1 VTDID
6 RPRDDGKPHT
16 DRNLRTGAH
25 PSRRQ
30 LLQGAVGLATL
41 TAVAGC
47 SGGGG
52 DSDDGNGGG
61 TPTAT
66 ATETTAP
73 TATETTTPTTTQDG
87 TTSDSS
93 GGMTS
98 EVSALT
104 MVPAEQDVSEE
115 TDPIPAGIWMVHLEI
130 RNTGDR
136 ETDVFEY
143 EYDGTLYDADGSRLG
158 RITGKSS
165 TGNGVAAPGEV
176 GTITLVSRDVDPE
189 NVANFEVTLG
199 CGAIWDGVYREDD

>member
-6 RPRDDGKPHT
+6 RPRDDGEPHT
-16 DRNLRTGAH
+16 DPDPRTGTH
-25 PSRRQ
+25 PSRRR
-30 LLQGAVGLATL
+30 LLRATVGLATL

-52 DSDDGNGGG
+52 DGDDGNGGG

-73 TATETTTPTTTQDG
+73 TATETTTPTTTPDG

-98 EVSALT
+98 EVSALAI
-104 MVPAEQDVSEE
+104 VSAEQDVSEE
-115 TDPIPAGIWMVHLEI
+115 TDSIPAGIWMVHLEI
-130 RNTGDR
+130 RNAGDR
-136 ETDVFEY
+136 ETDAFEY
-143 EYDGTLYDADGSRLG
+143 EYDGTLYDADGNRLG

-165 TGNGVAAPGEV
+165 TGSGVAAPGEV
-176 GTITLVSRDVDPE
+176 GTVTLVSRDVDPE
-189 NVANFEVTLG
+189 NVANFGVTLG
-199 CGAIWDGVYREDD
+199 CAAIWDGVYCEDD